1 MIRRLPFQW
10 HLSVTTAYSDGFVQ
24 DFHLIPYSPLMG
36 HHIIRKY

>member
-10 HLSVTTAYSDGFVQ
+10 HLPVTTAYSDGFVQ